1 MTADPSPEQS
11 PLYIACAGVGVAV
24 FFLGPVLALLSDVD
38 PLIAASIGYFG
49 IMLFTG
55 GIAARYS
62 FAVGRTPL
70 HQLARNMLVAL
81 AVTAMFY
88 IIFLLLYLL

>member
-1 MTADPSPEQS
+1 MTGAAPPTQS
-11 PLYIACAGVGVAV
+11 SLYVACAGAGVAV

-38 PLIAASIGYFG
+38 PLIAATIGYTG

-55 GIAARYS
+55 GVAARYG
-62 FAVGRTPL
+62 FAIGRTPL
-70 HQLARNMLVAL
+70 RQLARNMLVAF

-88 IIFLLLYLL
+88 MVFLLLYLI